1 VRKREKIVGMF
12 TEKILYFLYPKILF
26 VLLLG
31 FGLSLGDGKR
41 ESLAA
46 ELSQIE
52 AQTLFSINKIEQFE
66 DLETLGQ
73 QEFDLEPKLLS
84 QLPNPI
90 TPRPEEEDIPEP
102 EPPPETPL
110 DVTPPPGI
118 ETEPLDNIPG
128 TVTVSQFEFQGNTA
142 FSDEELQAAV
152 AEFIGKPITFSQLLQ
167 VEEIIRNKYTAG
179 CRESEEELPCYINS
193 GAVIEANQTI
203 EPENATITVNV
214 LEGELEKIE
223 ITGTRG
229 LNESYIRS
237 RLQRGISKPLER
249 NELIEKLQLLQ
260 LDPLIASISAE
271 LSAGSRPNQSFLE
284 IEVIEADS
292 FFVELITDNERNPSV
307 GSWRRG
313 VRINENNL
321 LGFGD
326 RVFFE
331 YINTDG
337 SNDLDLGYSAPLNAS
352 NTTVNIAGGITDTT
366 VVEEPFDRIDITGD
380 SFNVDLGIRQPL
392 LRTPTKELALGINA
406 TLQES
411 NTAIEGEDFAL
422 SPGADENGQTRI
434 FALRF
439 TQEYTSRTL
448 QQVLALRSQF
458 NLGVDAFDATNN
470 DDPEP
475 DSQFFAWRL
484 QGQYVRRLARDTL
497 VVLRSDL
504 QLANTALV
512 PLEQFSVGGV
522 QSVRGFRQ
530 DALLTDNGFLASAEV
545 RLPLLR
551 VEEVQGVLQV
561 APFVDLGVG
570 WNNDTENNPNPEQ
583 QTLVGL
589 GVGLQ
594 WQMNNLTARIDYG
607 IPLTE
612 DINDGDTLQEEGIYF
627 SVTASPF

>member
-1 VRKREKIVGMF
+1 MFSEKF
-12 TEKILYFLYPKILF
+12 LYFLYHKILF
-26 VLLLG
+26 ILLLG
-31 FGLSLGDGKR
+31 FGLSLGNGKR

-46 ELSQIE
+46 ELSQ
-52 AQTLFSINKIEQFE
+52 TLFSVNKIEQFE
-66 DLETLGQ
+66 DLETLEQ
-73 QEFDLEPKLLS
+73 QESDLQPKILS

-110 DVTPPPGI
+110 DVTPPPGV
-118 ETEPLDNIPG
+118 ETEPFDNIPG

-179 CRESEEELPCYINS
+179 CRETEEELPCYINS

-203 EPENATITVNV
+203 EPENATITINV
-214 LEGELEKIE
+214 LEGELERIE

-249 NELIEKLQLLQ
+249 NQLIENLQLLQ
-260 LDPLIASISAE
+260 LDPLITSISAE
-271 LSAGSRPNQSFLE
+271 LSAGSRPNKSFLE

-313 VRINENNL
+313 FRINENNL

-326 RVFFE
+326 RVFLE

-352 NTTVNIAGGITDTT
+352 NTTVNLAGGITDTT

-380 SFNVDLGIRQPL
+380 SFNVDLGVRQPI

-411 NTAIEGEDFAL
+411 NTAIEGKDVRL

-439 TQEYTSRTL
+439 TQEYTNRTL

-512 PLEQFSVGGV
+512 PLEQFSVGEYRASEGF
-522 QSVRGFRQ
+522 VRM
-530 DALLTDNGFLASAEV
+530 L
-545 RLPLLR
+545 
-551 VEEVQGVLQV
+551 
-561 APFVDLGVG
+561 
-570 WNNDTENNPNPEQ
+570 
-583 QTLVGL
+583 
-589 GVGLQ
+589 
-594 WQMNNLTARIDYG
+594 Y
-607 IPLTE
+607 
-612 DINDGDTLQEEGIYF
+612 
-627 SVTASPF
+627 